1 MPAMDKRTPYV
12 FDSDVGDGGARTMGK
27 IWFGIAI
34 FIALWDVYALVRYGH
49 IVGGVFLG
57 LLFGVVAGA
66 LYTLKGTTTI
76 SNQVYRREYRIY
88 GLSYVQETP
97 IKGWQILHVEYNP
110 DPHRRV
116 SDYAMIMYIQF
127 YLAARDDGRPTEGIC
142 LFPDVSFELDAK
154 PDPAEVAAVIKKL
167 KDATG
172 FKLTFGKGPMRDIYP
187 TYKKLYGELND

>member
-1 MPAMDKRTPYV
+1 MVDKRTPYV
-12 FDSDVGDGGARTMGK
+12 FESAVGNGGTRTMGK

-34 FIALWDVYALVRYGH
+34 FFALWDVYALIRYGH

-57 LLFGVVAGA
+57 LLFGLFAGA
-66 LYTLKGTTTI
+66 LYTLKGTITI
-76 SNQVYRREYRIY
+76 SNEIYHSTYRVY
-88 GLSYVQETP
+88 GLPFTFEAP
-97 IKGWQILHVEYNP
+97 IKGWQILHVDYNP
-110 DPHRRV
+110 DPHRRI

-127 YLAARDDGRPTEGIC
+127 YLSARDDGRPTEGIC
-142 LFPDVSFELDAK
+142 LFSDVSFELDAK

-187 TYKKLYGELND
+187 TYKNLYGALND